1 MHDEDL
7 VARGALTSLHHDL
20 FEKREENIHQLI
32 QGSAVLLNVE
42 LVCFKNL
49 FEGQQTRNQDR
60 LILDALL
67 NSVAHLLNRVFPV
80 LREINL
86 CNVVNHAAECAS
98 IQF

>member
-7 VARGALTSLHHDL
+7 VARGALPSLHHDL
-20 FEKREENIHQLI
+20 FEKREENVHQLI
-32 QGSAVLLNVE
+32 QGRAVLLNVE
-42 LVCFKNL
+42 LIRFKNL
-49 FEGQQTRNQDR
+49 LEGQQTRNKDR

-86 CNVVNHAAECAS
+86 CNVVNHAAECAP
-98 IQF
+98 IRF